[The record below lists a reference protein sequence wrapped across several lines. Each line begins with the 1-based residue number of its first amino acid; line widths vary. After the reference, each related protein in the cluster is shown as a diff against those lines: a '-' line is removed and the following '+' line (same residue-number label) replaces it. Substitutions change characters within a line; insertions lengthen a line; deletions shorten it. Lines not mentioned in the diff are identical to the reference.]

1 MERIFDEYCTDIV
14 VAKLSPGANSQRNEA
29 LNSVVGSKN
38 PKIRYHGASASN
50 DFRVACGISQVN
62 LEYQCISQTLESLNI
77 KPSIHCISYIERMDQ
92 KAIHDKIRKNS
103 TNFKCRRARLRKQK

>member
-14 VAKLSPGANSQRNEA
+14 IAKLSPGANSQRNEA

-50 DFRVACGISQVN
+50 DF
-62 LEYQCISQTLESLNI
+62 
-77 KPSIHCISYIERMDQ
+77 
-92 KAIHDKIRKNS
+92 
-103 TNFKCRRARLRKQK
+103 